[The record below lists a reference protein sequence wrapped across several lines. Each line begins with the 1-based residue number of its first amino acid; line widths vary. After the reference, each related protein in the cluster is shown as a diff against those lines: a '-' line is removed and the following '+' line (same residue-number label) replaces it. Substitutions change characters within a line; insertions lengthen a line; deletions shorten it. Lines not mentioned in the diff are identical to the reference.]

1 MFRKDLGI
9 GRTAA
14 SGGDGECEKGE
25 EEGSASIVVC
35 VSVCLSGLDTRVELP
50 TSSFYPLCYQL
61 LL

>member
-35 VSVCLSGLDTRVELP
+35 VSVCLSGLDIRVELLKVH
-50 TSSFYPLCYQL
+50 SKEL
-61 LL
+61 